1 MGNGSI
7 QQQVS
12 VQYLQKFSLP
22 IGVSGMQKLSEF
34 PTLQQLGYNGQLGY
48 MKVDF
53 HGLSDFYDQMLQYS
67 NANPPVLDG
76 PWTLI
81 SPIVPLNINIIRKL
95 IVTPSLGTVG
105 QMFLTIE
112 NFAQIFSLSPSD
124 LSTPATITEATSVYK
139 NASTQSSVTTSNS
152 SSLLV

>member
-1 MGNGSI
+1 MANGDI

-12 VQYLQKFSLP
+12 AQYLQKFNLP

-48 MKVDF
+48 MRVDF
-53 HGLSDFYDQMLQYS
+53 HGLSDFYDQLLQYS
-67 NANPPVLDG
+67 NANPPILDG
-76 PWTLI
+76 PWSLI
-81 SPIVPLNINIIRKL
+81 VPIVPLNLDIVRKL

-112 NFAQIFSLSPSD
+112 NFAQVFSLSPSD
-124 LSTPATITEATSVYK
+124 LGTPAALSDATSVYQ
-139 NASTQSSVTTSNS
+139 NASTQSSITTNDS
-152 SSLLV
+152 SSLLI